1 MIYPC
6 FIHHFHSCSIIF
18 HSFHIIVPYFP
29 TCFPHGTGPLS
40 AGSCAAPILGDP
52 QALDVPPT
60 TRIAIPCWRVVW
72 WFVKSNCI
80 QFVIDNDINQ
90 YIIVRIMIVK
100 ASFDKKQWEW
110 SSLCKHGIWN
120 MIVWTA
126 AIWLH
131 NALHATASPWD
142 DDPQERREPS
152 KCRHRGIRKPDAQ
165 LGQKLWRPK
174 SVNGNFRIL
183 KWRYLPYIRPI

>member
-1 MIYPC
+1 MLPSRYWSAFSGVMC
-6 FIHHFHSCSIIF
+6 RTNSWR
-18 HSFHIIVPYFP
+18 P
-29 TCFPHGTGPLS
+29 TG
-40 AGSCAAPILGDP
+40 AWCAADDEDSHSMLTGG
-52 QALDVPPT
+52 
-60 TRIAIPCWRVVW
+60 W

-152 KCRHRGIRKPDAQ
+152 KCRHRGIRKRMPSWGRSYDDE
-165 LGQKLWRPK
+165 

-183 KWRYLPYIRPI
+183 NGRYLPYIRPI